1 MEEFK
6 HKVEDITQK
15 AEQKHIEIKYRR
27 VKINKYENSCRKS
40 NTQLKQ
46 F

>member
-15 AEQKHIEIKYRR
+15 AEETHREIKYRR
-27 VKINKYENSCRKS
+27 VKIKK
-40 NTQLKQ
+40 K
-46 F
+46 

>member
-15 AEQKHIEIKYRR
+15 AEETHREIKYRR
-27 VKINKYENSCRKS
+27 VKIKKKNENSYRRS
-40 NTQLKQ
+40 NTQLK
-46 F
+46 